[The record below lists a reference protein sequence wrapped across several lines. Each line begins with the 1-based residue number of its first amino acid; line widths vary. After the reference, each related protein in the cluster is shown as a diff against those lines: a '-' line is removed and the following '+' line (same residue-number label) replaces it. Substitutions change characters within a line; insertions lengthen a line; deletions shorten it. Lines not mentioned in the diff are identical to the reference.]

1 MDENRKMGIRGD
13 TKMNDTK
20 MLTAQHSLRRRL
32 LASTVTEKDDNLIDL
47 NAYGESA
54 NAYVQDIA
62 IDNAKAYYAHDINY
76 IVCYS
81 KWGSNLG
88 LATIASDGTVT
99 TKPDTI
105 TIRVNISKNKN
116 PYFGLTRR

>member
-1 MDENRKMGIRGD
+1 M
-13 TKMNDTK
+13 
-20 MLTAQHSLRRRL
+20 LRRRTL
-32 LASTVTEKDDNLIDL
+32 GSVVTEKDDNLIDL
-47 NAYGESA
+47 NAYSESA
-54 NAYVQDIA
+54 TNTYVQDIA
-62 IDNAKAYYAHDINY
+62 IDSTKTYYAYDISY

-99 TKPDTI
+99 LKANTTMVK
-105 TIRVNISKNKN
+105 VNISKNKN